1 MSGYPLAQGSYY
13 GVDYGARGREG
24 TPPAERPSG
33 FTPPNPGADAPVDY
47 PPNDLSFYA
56 NIPVPTSYMCLGSE
70 GDFFGGYDYRAQAGI
85 VHIANHHISPGK
97 KQWTWGNH
105 DFGYAW
111 DRNLTD
117 PDEQGEFSP
126 YIEIMAGVYTDNQ
139 PDFSFLQPGE
149 TKTWSQYWYPI
160 QRIGPAR
167 AANLAAA
174 ISLRARG
181 GAGRTVV
188 RLGVGVTAEQP
199 GAIISVT
206 AKKKTLARFERVLSP
221 GKPLV
226 EEFVVPKGIA
236 KTQLRVVVAAK
247 SGRELVSYSPKPRLT
262 GQTPSPATEPPA
274 PAQIAS
280 ADELYLTGLHLEQY
294 RHATRS
300 PVLYWREALRRDPL
314 DSRCNNAMGLWRLRR
329 GEFAQAEGHF
339 RDAIQRLTRR
349 NPNPYDGEAYYN
361 LGLCLRYLGR
371 DGDAYAALYKATWNQ
386 AWAGAGYHALAEIDC
401 LREDWTAGLE
411 HLNRSL
417 RLDGDHLRARNLK
430 AIVLRRLGEIG
441 KADLL
446 LGETLELDPLDIWAR
461 HLVGHTLK
469 CDLQGRLDLAHDYA
483 RAGFYAEA
491 IELLK
496 SASVKPR
503 VLPDQSW
510 GAMPLVA
517 YTVGWL
523 WAKAGDSRAASRAF
537 KSAAALAPDYCFP
550 SRLEEIEI
558 LNAAMRANPEDA
570 RAPYYLGNLLYDRRR
585 HEEAI
590 KLWERAAR
598 LDPAF
603 SIVWRN
609 LGLGYFNIRRQP
621 AKARRAYGKAFRA
634 SPDDARLLLRA
645 RPTLETAGRTAG
657 ETVERIGEA
666 SGPGGEP
673 R

>member
-1 MSGYPLAQGSYY
+1 M
-13 GVDYGARGREG
+13 
-24 TPPAERPSG
+24 
-33 FTPPNPGADAPVDY
+33 
-47 PPNDLSFYA
+47 
-56 NIPVPTSYMCLGSE
+56 
-70 GDFFGGYDYRAQAGI
+70 
-85 VHIANHHISPGK
+85 
-97 KQWTWGNH
+97 
-105 DFGYAW
+105 
-111 DRNLTD
+111 
-117 PDEQGEFSP
+117 
-126 YIEIMAGVYTDNQ
+126 
-139 PDFSFLQPGE
+139 
-149 TKTWSQYWYPI
+149 
-160 QRIGPAR
+160 
-167 AANLAAA
+167 
-174 ISLRARG
+174 
-181 GAGRTVV
+181 
-188 RLGVGVTAEQP
+188 
-199 GAIISVT
+199 
-206 AKKKTLARFERVLSP
+206 
-221 GKPLV
+221 
-226 EEFVVPKGIA
+226 
-236 KTQLRVVVAAK
+236 VVAAK

-386 AWAGAGYHALAEIDC
+386 AWAGAGYHALAEINC

-634 SPDDARLLLRA
+634 SPDDARLLFERDQLWKRLGERPEKRLRELERRPDLVESRDDLSLELATLYNQVGQPSKALGLVSNRRFQPWEGGEGGPLGQHTRSHLALGRRALEEGDAAEARDHFAAALGAPLNLGEARHLLANQSEVHYWLGCALSALGDRKLANMHWLSAAKFKGDFQEMKVRAFSEMTFYSALSLNRLGQKKKAADLFRDLLGYARRLEKAEARINYFATSLPTMLLFDDDGQSRQATNALFLRA
-645 RPTLETAGRTAG
+645 QAWFGLGRKAEAKKLLAVVLGRDPNHALAADMAGWLGR
-657 ETVERIGEA
+657 
-666 SGPGGEP
+666 
-673 R
+673 